1 MEISKWFAMITD
13 AAIKDISM
21 ADVISALI
29 DPDNQFLRY
38 AFIMGTLASIAFGII
53 GTFVT
58 VKRIGYLAGAISH
71 SVFGGIGLALFLQV
85 REGLTWFDP
94 IFGAVIAAVIAAI
107 VVGLVSIHAKERED
121 TIIGTIWA
129 VGMASGIL
137 LIDMTPGYFNLSSYL
152 FGDILLIS
160 QKDLLFVGCLDLL
173 VLGTSILFFNHF
185 FSVCFDNEFMSLRGI
200 NTTFFYLL
208 LLILTAL
215 TIVLLVRIVG
225 IVLVIALLT
234 IPAAIA
240 SFYAKRLWQMMLYSI
255 ILCMLFSWM
264 GLGLSYTYSLSSGP
278 TIIVICGIT
287 YIFLLVFHKIIQ
299 K

>member
-1 MEISKWFAMITD
+1 MTTA
-13 AAIKDISM
+13 AAIKDTSM
-21 ADVISALI
+21 GDIFSALI

-38 AFIMGTLASIAFGII
+38 AFIMGTLASISFGII

-71 SVFGGIGLALFLQV
+71 SVFGGIGFALFLQV
-85 REGLTWFDP
+85 RAGLTWFDP
-94 IFGAVIAAVIAAI
+94 LFGAIIAAVIAAI
-107 VVGLVSIHAKERED
+107 AVGLVSIYAKERED

-129 VGMASGIL
+129 VGMAAGIL
-137 LIDMTPGYFNLSSYL
+137 LIDMTPGYFSLSSYL

-160 QKDLLFVGCLDLL
+160 QKDLFFVGFFDLL
-173 VLGTSILFFNHF
+173 VLGISILFFNHF
-185 FSVCFDNEFMSLRGI
+185 FSVCFDNEFMTLRGI

-225 IVLVIALLT
+225 IILVIALLT
-234 IPAAIA
+234 IPSAIA
-240 SFYAKRLWQMMLYSI
+240 SIYAKRLWQMMLYSI
-255 ILCMLFSWM
+255 LLCIIFSWV
-264 GLGLSYTYSLSSGP
+264 GLGVSYTYSLSSGP
-278 TIIVICGIT
+278 TIIVVCGIS
-287 YIFLLVFHKIIQ
+287 YLILLIFHKIIQ

>member
-1 MEISKWFAMITD
+1 MIELFH
-13 AAIKDISM
+13 AIF
-21 ADVISALI
+21 
-29 DPDNQFLRY
+29 DPDNLFLKY
-38 AFIMGTLASIAFGII
+38 AFIMGSLASIPFGII

-58 VKRIGYLAGAISH
+58 TKKIGYLAGAISH

-85 REGLTWFDP
+85 NLGLTWFEP
-94 IFGAVIAAVIAAI
+94 LLGALLAAI
-107 VVGLVSIHAKERED
+107 IYAVLVGLVSLHAKERED
-121 TIIGTIWA
+121 SIIGTIWA

-160 QKDLLFVGCLDLL
+160 SKDLLYVGCLDVL
-173 VLGTSILFFNHF
+173 VLGISILFFNRF
-185 FSVCFDNEFMSLRGI
+185 FSVCFDSEFTYLRGI

-215 TIVLLVRIVG
+215 TVVLLVRIVG

-234 IPAAIA
+234 IPPAIA

-255 ILCMLFSWM
+255 ILCTLFTWT
-264 GLGLSYTYSLSSGP
+264 GLGISYLWSLSSGP
-278 TIIVICGIT
+278 AIIVLSGAT
-287 YIFLLVFHKIIQ
+287 YLSLLVIHKLL

>member
-1 MEISKWFAMITD
+1 MTTD
-13 AAIKDISM
+13 AAIKGIPM
-21 ADVISALI
+21 ADIISALI

-38 AFIMGTLASIAFGII
+38 AFIMGTLASVAFGII

-85 REGLTWFDP
+85 RVGLTWFDP
-94 IFGAVIAAVIAAI
+94 IFGAVLAAIVAAI
-107 VVGLVSIHAKERED
+107 VVGFVSIHAKERED

-129 VGMASGIL
+129 VGMAGGIL
-137 LIDMTPGYFNLSSYL
+137 LIDMTPGYFSLSSYL

-160 QKDLLFVGCLDLL
+160 QKDLLFVGCLDLI
-173 VLGTSILFFNHF
+173 VLGTSILFFNQF
-185 FSVCFDNEFMSLRGI
+185 FSVCFDNEFMTLRGI

-255 ILCMLFSWM
+255 ILCMLFSWV

-287 YIFLLVFHKIIQ
+287 YLILLVLHKIIQ

>member
-1 MEISKWFAMITD
+1 MI
-13 AAIKDISM
+13 DIFH
-21 ADVISALI
+21 AVF
-29 DPDNQFLRY
+29 DPDNLFLKY
-38 AFIMGTLASIAFGII
+38 AFIMGALASVSFGII

-58 VKRIGYLAGAISH
+58 TKRIGYLAGAISH
-71 SVFGGIGLALFLQV
+71 SIFGGIGLALFLQV
-85 REGLTWFDP
+85 NAGLTWFDP
-94 IFGAVIAAVIAAI
+94 ILGAVLAAIIAAVTI
-107 VVGLVSIHAKERED
+107 GLVSLHAKERED

-137 LIDMTPGYFNLSSYL
+137 LIDKTPGYFNLASYL

-160 QKDLLFVGCLDLL
+160 GKDLLYVTCLDTL
-173 VLGTSILFFNHF
+173 VLGTCLLFFNRF
-185 FSVCFDNEFMSLRGI
+185 FGVCFDSEFTSLRGI

-215 TIVLLVRIVG
+215 TVVFLVRIVG

-234 IPAAIA
+234 IPPAIA

-255 ILCMLFSWM
+255 LLCGFFTWT
-264 GLGLSYTYSLSSGP
+264 GLGISYSWSLSSGP
-278 TIIVICGIT
+278 TIIVLSGGA
-287 YIFLLVFHKIIQ
+287 YIALLIIHKLLR

>member
-1 MEISKWFAMITD
+1 MITD
-13 AAIKDISM
+13 AVIKDISM
-21 ADVISALI
+21 AEIFSALM
-29 DPDNQFLRY
+29 DPDNPFLRY
-38 AFIMGTLASIAFGII
+38 AFIMGTLASISFGII

-85 REGLTWFDP
+85 KAGLTWFDP
-94 IFGAVIAAVIAAI
+94 ILGAVLAAIIAAL

-129 VGMASGIL
+129 VGMAAGIL
-137 LIDMTPGYFNLSSYL
+137 LIDMTPGYFSLSSYL

-173 VLGTSILFFNHF
+173 VLGTSILFFNQF
-185 FSVCFDNEFMSLRGI
+185 FSVCFDNEFMTLRGI

-255 ILCMLFSWM
+255 ILCMLFSWV
-264 GLGLSYTYSLSSGP
+264 GLGFSYMYSLSSGP
-278 TIIVICGIT
+278 TIIVFCGIT
-287 YIFLLVFHKIIQ
+287 YLILLVIHKLIQ

>member
-1 MEISKWFAMITD
+1 VLLS
-13 AAIKDISM
+13 
-21 ADVISALI
+21 
-29 DPDNQFLRY
+29 NN
-38 AFIMGTLASIAFGII
+38 FILS
-53 GTFVT
+53 
-58 VKRIGYLAGAISH
+58 S
-71 SVFGGIGLALFLQV
+71 IGLALFLQV
-85 REGLTWFDP
+85 RAGLTWFDP

-107 VVGLVSIHAKERED
+107 IVGLVSIHAKERED

-137 LIDMTPGYFNLSSYL
+137 LIDMTPGYFSLSSYL

-173 VLGTSILFFNHF
+173 VLGTSILFFNQF

-255 ILCMLFSWM
+255 ILCMLFSWI

-278 TIIVICGIT
+278 TIIVTCGIS
-287 YIFLLVFHKIIQ
+287 YLFLLVLHKVIQ